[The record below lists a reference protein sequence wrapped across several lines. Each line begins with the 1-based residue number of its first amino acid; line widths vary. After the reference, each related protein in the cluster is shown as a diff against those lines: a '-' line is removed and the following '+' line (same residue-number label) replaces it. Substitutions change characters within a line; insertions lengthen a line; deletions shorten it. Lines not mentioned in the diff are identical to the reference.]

1 MAVLDPIAPF
11 MALIDR
17 VIELVGARQ
26 VRRRQYFEKII
37 DPLYAQFTPLGEDYF
52 KLFRSATTIVGRP
65 KKTRKPK
72 LEEIESKREDFAAA
86 RAKLRALVECCRKE
100 SSRRGDDELLGFLT
114 AIQRFFAPMI
124 LTSDDSSLGWELLG
138 FVYLWARCPRPGDK
152 MTCRKNRNDVL
163 GPDSAN
169 LPESVS
175 TEEMGFYVAGATAR
189 LEAAWYEI
197 AGRYM
202 ELRLKYLG

>member
-1 MAVLDPIAPF
+1 MPVLDPIAPF

-17 VIELVGARQ
+17 VIELVGARR

-37 DPLYAQFTPLGEDYF
+37 DPLYTQFTPLGEDYV
-52 KLFRSATTIVGRP
+52 KLFRSASAIVGRP

-72 LEEIESKREDFAAA
+72 LAEIESMREDSAAA

-114 AIQRFFAPMI
+114 AILRFFAPMI
-124 LTSDDSSLGWELLG
+124 LRSDESSLGWELLE
-138 FVYLWARCPRPGDK
+138 FFYLWARCPRPGDK
-152 MTCRKNRNDVL
+152 MTCRENRNDAL

-175 TEEMGFYVAGATAR
+175 TEEMSSYVAGATVR